1 MDYIVREIKADEYP
15 LLSDFLYEAIFIPDG
30 VEPPPR
36 SIVHSPE
43 LQVYIA
49 GFGDSEHDRAFVAE
63 AGGAVVGAAW
73 VRIMDDYG
81 HVDDDTPSLAIS
93 VYPEYRG
100 LGIGTELLKKLLAS
114 VRERGYLGVSL
125 SVQRENYAV
134 KMYKKAGFRIL
145 AETEE
150 EYIMVVKF

>member
-36 SIVHSPE
+36 SIVHSPK
-43 LQVYIA
+43 LQVYI
-49 GFGDSEHDRAFVAE
+49 
-63 AGGAVVGAAW
+63 
-73 VRIMDDYG
+73 
-81 HVDDDTPSLAIS
+81 
-93 VYPEYRG
+93 
-100 LGIGTELLKKLLAS
+100 
-114 VRERGYLGVSL
+114 
-125 SVQRENYAV
+125 
-134 KMYKKAGFRIL
+134 AGFRIL

>member
-36 SIVHSPE
+36 SIIHSPE

-49 GFGDSEHDRAFVAE
+49 GFGDSEHDRALVAE

-134 KMYKKAGFRIL
+134 RMYKKAGFRIL

>member
-30 VEPPPR
+30 VKPPPR
-36 SIVHSPE
+36 SIIHSPE

-49 GFGDSEHDRAFVAE
+49 GFGDSAHDRAFVAE

-125 SVQRENYAV
+125 SVQRELCSEDV
-134 KMYKKAGFRIL
+134 
-145 AETEE
+145 
-150 EYIMVVKF
+150 